1 MQNRPEGASLRKTEE
16 KAFVKRA
23 LAVRGGYLVD
33 SYLLLKYLY
42 APFLLVLFGLILWTG
57 CSVPKRMARETRR
70 IGGRFSMQVSVADD
84 ANLNQPIAVD
94 LVLVKDGELLKQFS
108 QLPATAWFEKRDQF
122 LRDHAKKVDL
132 VSWEWV
138 PGQVVSEVELKIEPS
153 ITGAVIFAR
162 YSTPG
167 DHRAVL
173 SSFGPSQ
180 LSLDKEDFSYQPR
193 KG

>member
-1 MQNRPEGASLRKTEE
+1 MQNLPEGASLRMTREA
-16 KAFVKRA
+16 AFVNRA
-23 LAVRGGYLVD
+23 LTRRKAYVVD
-33 SYLLLKYLY
+33 SYLLLKYVY
-42 APFLLVLFGLILWTG
+42 APFLLAVIVCNSG
-57 CSVPKRMARETRR
+57 CGIAGKMARQTRR
-70 IGGRFSMQVSVADD
+70 IGGHFSMQVAVADN
-84 ANLNQPIAVD
+84 ANQNQPIAVD
-94 LVLVKDGELLKQFS
+94 LVLVKDKKLLAKFSELPS
-108 QLPATAWFEKRDQF
+108 TAWFDKRDQIM
-122 LRDHAKKVDL
+122 RDNAKKVDL

-138 PGQVVSEVELKIEPS
+138 PGQVVSEVDVKIDPS

-167 DHRAVL
+167 DHRAIL